1 MAGKKTTVQLS
12 VIKKS
17 LADLKIFKNAILSA
31 ALASNK
37 DKDFKRNFAEGKKL
51 CEFGLK
57 EFPEDPDF
65 IFFTAIF
72 AHRMAN
78 RDLAARSIEKAILMA
93 DSCAAFSP
101 KTTLPNLMGARE
113 AFSILNEY
121 NLIKI
126 FPVGDIK
133 VYYTDDLVGGGERF
147 GQEYVNIIYDKFGYS
162 GRIFDRAFEWCAGP
176 GFIGFSLLAN
186 GLCKSL
192 CLADIHLKSV
202 RAADFSVSLNR
213 LGDRVK
219 VYQSDCLQGI
229 PEKQETWDLI
239 VGNPPHF
246 PDPSKD
252 SGHTGDLTART
263 RIDEGWELHKRFYRD
278 VGKFLS
284 NDGVIMMCENAA
296 TSTPKTFVTMIN
308 ENNLEIVDV
317 FKFPSNHG
325 FYCMRVEKS
334 GKN

>member
-1 MAGKKTTVQLS
+1 MIQKKSALQLS

-17 LADLKIFKNAILSA
+17 LADLKIFKEAILSA
-31 ALASNK
+31 ALGSNK
-37 DKDFKRNFAEGKKL
+37 NIEFKRKFAEGKRL

-65 IFFTAIF
+65 IFFEALF

-78 RDLAARSIEKAILMA
+78 RDLAAHSIEKAILLV
-93 DSCAAFSP
+93 DGHAAFSP
-101 KTTLPNLMGARE
+101 KTTLPNLKGARE

-126 FPVGDIK
+126 FPVGDIQ
-133 VYYTDDLVGGGERF
+133 VYYTDDLVGGGDRF
-147 GQEYVNIIYDKFGYS
+147 GQEYVNIIYDKFGCS
-162 GRIFDRAFEWCAGP
+162 GRTFDRAVEWCVGP

-192 CLADIHLKSV
+192 CLADIHPKSV

-229 PEKQETWDLI
+229 PEEQETWDLI

-246 PDPSKD
+246 PDPSEDK
-252 SGHTGDLTART
+252 GHTGDLTART

-296 TSTPKTFVTMIN
+296 TSTPETFAEMIN
-308 ENNLEIVDV
+308 KNNLKIVDV
-317 FKFPSNHG
+317 FKFPSNQG
-325 FYCMRVEKS
+325 FFCMRVEKL
-334 GKN
+334 GR